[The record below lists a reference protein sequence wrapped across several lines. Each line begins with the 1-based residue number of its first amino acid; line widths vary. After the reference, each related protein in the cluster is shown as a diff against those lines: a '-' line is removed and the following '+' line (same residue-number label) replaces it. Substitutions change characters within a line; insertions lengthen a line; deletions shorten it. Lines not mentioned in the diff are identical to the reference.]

1 MRKLFLVIA
10 FLISAESATMADIKP
25 IRAATTEQE
34 TKEARELTTRLEE
47 IKSIDKR
54 QLNASERKELRQEVR
69 EIRQRLRDIGGGV
82 YLSAA
87 ALIII
92 ILLLI
97 LLL

>member
-1 MRKLFLVIA
+1 MVA
-10 FLISAESATMADIKP
+10 FLISAESATVANINPK
-25 IRAATTEQE
+25 RAVATEQE
-34 TKEARELTTRLEE
+34 SREARELTTRLET
-47 IKSIDKR
+47 IRSIDKR
-54 QLNASERKELRQEVR
+54 QLSVSERKELRQEVR